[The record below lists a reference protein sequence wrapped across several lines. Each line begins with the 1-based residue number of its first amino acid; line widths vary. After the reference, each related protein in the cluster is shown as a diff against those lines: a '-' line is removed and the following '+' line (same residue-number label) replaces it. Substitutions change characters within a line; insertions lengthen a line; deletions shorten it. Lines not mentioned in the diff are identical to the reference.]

1 MNKLILKYFLPAL
14 LLLLLFI
21 LVLNNRTPFGKGNSD
36 FAADRGKEITRIELT
51 GGDKRLTLEK
61 KGSEWFVNGKNEIRK
76 STLLFILRALKE
88 IKIKSPVSDDLFSSE
103 ITEKGITPVKV
114 KVFEKSKLIKSF
126 LVYQT
131 KSNIYG
137 NIMKIREGSKP
148 FIVSIPGYEDEIG
161 SVFNLN
167 EFYWQPFTVFN
178 LLPSQISSVSVEH
191 FSDISS
197 SFTIVKSNRNF
208 NLTGP
213 DAPLTG
219 WDTSRIIR
227 YLSYFIRVPFE
238 SLADEIS
245 SEEQEEI
252 ESGKPLFVITLIKSD
267 GTKSVLTL
275 WERYLEDDGSEKK
288 DSDRLWAKTS
298 DSDKLLIMRYF
309 DVDPILKKKLYFY
322 AK

>member
-1 MNKLILKYFLPAL
+1 MNKLILKYFLSALLFL
-14 LLLLLFI
+14 LLLI
-21 LVLNNRTPFGKGNSD
+21 LVLNNRSPFGKNNSS
-36 FAADRGKEITRIELT
+36 FAANPDREITRIELT
-51 GGDKRLTLEK
+51 GGDKKLSLEK
-61 KGSEWFVNGKNEIRK
+61 KGNEWFVNGNNETRK
-76 STLLFILRALKE
+76 SSLLFILRVLKE
-88 IKIKSPVSDDLFSSE
+88 VKIKSPVSGDLFDSE
-103 ITEKGITPVKV
+103 INEKGIMPVRV
-114 KVFEKSKLIKSF
+114 KVFEKGKLIRSF
-126 LVYQT
+126 LVYKT

-161 SVFNLN
+161 SVFSLN

-197 SFTIVKSNRNF
+197 SFTIVNNNQKF
-208 NLTGP
+208 NLTGQ
-213 DAPLTG
+213 DAPLSG
-219 WDTSRIIR
+219 WDSSRIIR

-238 SLADEIS
+238 SLADEMS
-245 SEEQEEI
+245 SEEQEKI
-252 ESGKPLFVITLIKSD
+252 ESGKPIFVITVIKPD
-267 GTKSVLTL
+267 RTKSVLTL
-275 WERYLEDDGSEKK
+275 WERYQEDNGSEKK

-309 DVDPILKKKLYFY
+309 DVDPILKKKSYFF